1 MSGCPHQI
9 LHLCA
14 FDSSPVCNQTLTG
27 EEFGVFK
34 MLVFRCLRNVANM
47 PCLSPGKV
55 PDKKA
60 GRAGKSGRGI
70 KKSRFRKRERSSGRK
85 REWAGKCTLAGN
97 RTRIDGLGNR
107 SSIH

>member
-14 FDSSPVCNQTLTG
+14 FDSSPVCNQTHTG
-27 EEFGVFK
+27 EEFDVFK
-34 MLVFRCLRNVANM
+34 ILVFRHLQNATNS

-55 PDKKA
+55 SDKKA

-70 KKSRFRKRERSSGRK
+70 KKSHFRKRGRCSGRK